1 MEPKLFPPGEMEGGM
16 AKTRQAREYVTLIGA
31 MNKAD
36 WATALHLAKKLLVDA
51 PGLGQLHHIAAV
63 AAYCMGRTKESLCYS
78 FEAVRLAPGKPEY
91 VIQLAKVVAKDQL
104 PQSALP
110 YADGAVPMAWDD
122 AAMCHQLSIIYMQAN
137 AYEKA
142 SCLSERAVQLRDGN
156 VTYLSNYATTLSFNG
171 KVKEAE
177 IAYEAVLA
185 LKPVHGQAHLGL
197 AQLRKQTPLFNHVER
212 LKDMLPLAQDMQGRQ
227 YMHLALAKELEDL
240 GEYASS
246 FEHLVRGKTEG
257 HDFRNYSLRK
267 DVLLFDAIKAHFRIL
282 PVREEGFASDE
293 PIFVFG
299 MPRTGTTLVDRILSS
314 HPDVQSAGELRN
326 FGVLLKHAS
335 GSTTPALLDVNTV
348 ELAKTV
354 AWAKLGETYIASTRP
369 LTGQRKRF
377 VDKLPHNFLY
387 MAMIAKALPDARLI
401 CLRRNPVDACL
412 SNFRQLFSSSS
423 HFHGYSFDLLDIG
436 RYYLQFHR
444 FMEHWSSAIPG
455 RFLQVQYEALVENQ
469 ESQTR
474 RLLDYCQL
482 GWTQSCMQFQSNDAP
497 VATASAIQVRSGLHS
512 NAVDRWRH
520 YSRQL
525 QPLLDL
531 LREGGVWIDEGEF

>member
-1 MEPKLFPPGEMEGGM
+1 M
-16 AKTRQAREYVTLIGA
+16 AKTKQARDYVALIGA

-36 WATALHLAKKLLVDA
+36 WAAALHLAKKLLVDA
-51 PGLGQLHHIAAV
+51 PGLDQLHHLAAV

-78 FEAVRLAPGKPEY
+78 FEAVRIAPCKPEY
-91 VIQLAKVVAKDQL
+91 AIQLSKAVAKDQL

-110 YADGAVPMAWDD
+110 YADRAVPMAGDD

-137 AYEKA
+137 AYGKA
-142 SCLSERAVQLRDGN
+142 SCLSKRAVQLQGGN
-156 VTYLSNYATTLSFNG
+156 VTYLSNYAATLSFNG
-171 KVKEAE
+171 RVKEAE
-177 IAYEAVLA
+177 VAYEAVLA
-185 LKPVHGQAHLGL
+185 LQPTHWQAHLGL
-197 AQLRKQTPLFNHVER
+197 AQLRKQTHAVNHVER
-212 LKDMLPLAQDMQGRQ
+212 LEGMLPLAQGMQGRQ

-240 GEYASS
+240 GEYARS
-246 FEHLVRGKTEG
+246 FGHLIQGKAEG
-257 HDFRNYSLRK
+257 HGSRNYDSRK
-267 DVLLFDAIKAHFRIL
+267 DALLFDAIRAHFRAPL
-282 PVREEGFASDE
+282 SRDEGLASNE

-314 HPDVQSAGELRN
+314 HPDVQSVGELRN

-348 ELAKTV
+348 ELARAV
-354 AWAKLGETYIASTRP
+354 EWAKLGEAYISSTRP

-423 HFHGYSFDLLDIG
+423 HLHGYSFDLLDTG

-444 FMEHWSSAIPG
+444 LMEHWSSTMPG

-469 ESQTR
+469 EFQTR

-482 GWTQSCMQFQSNDAP
+482 NWAQSCMQFQSNDSP

-512 NAVDRWRH
+512 NAIDRWRH
-520 YSRQL
+520 YSDQL

-531 LREGGVWIDEGEF
+531 LHEGGVWVDEGEF